1 MLRSRVDAREE
12 GVPARL
18 GVDECS
24 RALRPGFVEKE
35 AVSRSVG
42 TYRVSRLSYVRSS
55 TNGSC

>member
-1 MLRSRVDAREE
+1 MDGREE
-12 GVPARL
+12 GVPAGL

-42 TYRVSRLSYVRSS
+42 RMGRRACFLLGPQQMVAINAIV
-55 TNGSC
+55 